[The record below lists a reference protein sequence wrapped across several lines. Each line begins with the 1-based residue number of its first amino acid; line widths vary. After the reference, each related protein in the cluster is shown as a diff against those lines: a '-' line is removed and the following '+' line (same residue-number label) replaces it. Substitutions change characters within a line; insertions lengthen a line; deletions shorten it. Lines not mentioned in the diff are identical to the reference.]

1 MTRRDAMHRVVHLAL
16 VAPVPL
22 IAANAHASTEAPAPP
37 PPGATPLT
45 LRGAFDVVIGAGLAS
60 ARADLGQQFAH
71 ADFQRWRVS
80 PATTWAQIMAHY
92 TSALGAGWSVGR
104 SQDAG
109 DLRLQEWSRGWLFP
123 RRFAVSLLDRVIE
136 TSEGSFK
143 VLYVA
148 IPASR

>member
-1 MTRRDAMHRVVHLAL
+1 MTRRDAIHRLVHLAL
-16 VAPVPL
+16 VAPVQL
-22 IAANAHASTEAPAPP
+22 VAVNANASTGPPASPP
-37 PPGATPLT
+37 LGATPLT
-45 LRGAFDVVIGAGLAS
+45 ARGAFDVVIGAGLAS
-60 ARADLGQQFAH
+60 ARADLGQYFDH

-92 TSALGAGWSVGR
+92 TSALGSGWSLGR
-104 SQDAG
+104 SRDAG
-109 DLRLQEWSRGWLFP
+109 DLRLQEWSRGWLAP
-123 RRFAVSLLDRVIE
+123 RRFAVALLDRVID